1 MAVKERSQIKG
12 TEAQIKAFAGHN
24 GVLAYATDTKSLHVL
39 SGTAGKTTEYLPK
52 EKVATPDDVADK
64 VTSEEFV
71 AELRKKVDITAL
83 QTELAK
89 YITKTDAST
98 NIEYY
103 AKAKNTVASPLY
115 WAPELF
121 TVDDSEYYRYKVTLP
136 KGTIVTVGA
145 TTFILNTP
153 YTTASFRESG
163 DNLHIYLYAVVEGT
177 GELNFLLSTNSTIPK
192 EGYTAETSRKI
203 GGFDRIKTAV
213 GTISG
218 HPLSGLQPNKCL
230 SSSKWDLI
238 HRPKGDPEGYC
249 YIPEVDIWMSRY
261 LLSWNG
267 TKLVSVAGAVIADGA
282 SGKKFSGELFS
293 EQLHVQGLRLPW
305 RHEFI
310 IGALGSPEG
319 VNIKGSADPN
329 TTGGH
334 SATNNQRIISN
345 YGLEDCTGVLWQWC
359 EDLGFA
365 GGSGWTNSV
374 YDSSVDSIKRGQSY
388 GNLYRLLVGASWGNG
403 ADCGARAVDCGLVS
417 GYAYGDGGSRGVSE
431 PLVPKANEVRKYL
444 L

>member
-39 SGTAGKTTEYLPK
+39 SGTAGVTTEYLPK
-52 EKVATPDDVADK
+52 EKVATPQDVADK

-71 AELRKKVDITAL
+71 AELSKKVDKTAL
-83 QTELAK
+83 ANELTKYVTKENAK
-89 YITKTDAST
+89 DS
-98 NIEYY
+98 IEYY
-103 AKAKNTVASPLY
+103 FASKSKVVSPMY
-115 WAPELF
+115 WSPYPISSNKTTITIPNGTF
-121 TVDDSEYYRYKVTLP
+121 VDINGSVYRT
-136 KGTIVTVGA
+136 TSNVTVNAEVSAGSHYY
-145 TTFILNTP
+145 I
-153 YTTASFRESG
+153 
-163 DNLHIYLYAVVEGT
+163 YAVVETT
-177 GELNFLLSTNSTIPK
+177 GGLGFRISNNSTVPS
-192 EGYTAETSRKI
+192 GFTASNSRKI
-203 GGFDRIKTAV
+203 GGYNCLSANV

-218 HPLSGLQPNKCL
+218 HYLSGYTAGQVLPN
-230 SSSKWDLI
+230 SVWDLI

-249 YIPEVDIWMSRY
+249 YIPEVDIWMSIY

-267 TKLVSVAGAVIADGA
+267 TKLVSANGGVIADGT
-282 SGKKFSGELFS
+282 SSKKLSGELFS

-365 GGSGWTNSV
+365 GGSGWTDSMYN
-374 YDSSVDSIKRGQSY
+374 SSVDSIKRGQSY
-388 GNLYRLLVGASWGNG
+388 GNLYRLLVGASWDNG
-403 ADCGARAVDCGLVS
+403 ALCGSRSVDCDSVS
-417 GYAYGDGGSRGVSE
+417 GLARGYRGSRGVSE

>member
-39 SGTAGKTTEYLPK
+39 SGTAGTTTEYLPK
-52 EKVATPDDVADK
+52 EKVATTQDVADK

-71 AELRKKVDITAL
+71 AELSKKVDKTAL
-83 QTELAK
+83 ATELTKYLTKENAK
-89 YITKTDAST
+89 DSIDYYFASKGKVVSPMYWSPYPISSNKTTITIPNGTFVDINGTVYRTTTSVTIPAATPTDGRAIYI
-98 NIEYY
+98 
-103 AKAKNTVASPLY
+103 
-115 WAPELF
+115 
-121 TVDDSEYYRYKVTLP
+121 
-136 KGTIVTVGA
+136 
-145 TTFILNTP
+145 
-153 YTTASFRESG
+153 
-163 DNLHIYLYAVVEGT
+163 YAVIEDNGT
-177 GELNFLLSTNSTIPK
+177 LNFRTSDNSTVPA
-192 EGYTAETSRKI
+192 GFTATNSRKI
-203 GGFDRIKTAV
+203 GGYSTIMADV

-218 HPLSGLQPNKCL
+218 HYLSGYTVGQVLPN
-230 SSSKWDLI
+230 SVWDLI

-249 YIPEVDIWMSRY
+249 YIPEVDIWMSIY
-261 LLSWNG
+261 LLTWNG
-267 TKLVSVAGAVIADGA
+267 TKLVSVAGAVIADGV

-319 VNIKGSADPN
+319 VSIKGSADPN

-365 GGSGWTNSV
+365 GGSGWTDSV
-374 YDSSVDSIKRGQSY
+374 YNSSVDSIKRGQSY
-388 GNLYRLLVGASWGNG
+388 GNLYRLLVGAAWGNG
-403 ADCGARAVDCGLVS
+403 AYCGSRSVDCADVS
-417 GYAYGDGGSRGVSE
+417 GDAFDRRGARGVSE

-444 L
+444 I

>member
-39 SGTAGKTTEYLPK
+39 SGTAGTTTEYLPK
-52 EKVATPDDVADK
+52 GKVATTDDVADK

-71 AELRKKVDITAL
+71 AELSKKVDKTAL
-83 QTELAK
+83 ATELTKYVTKENAK
-89 YITKTDAST
+89 DSV
-98 NIEYY
+98 EYY
-103 AKAKNTVASPLY
+103 FASKSKVVSPLY
-115 WAPELF
+115 WSPYPIS
-121 TVDDSEYYRYKVTLP
+121 VNKR
-136 KGTIVTVGA
+136 TI
-145 TTFILNTP
+145 
-153 YTTASFRESG
+153 
-163 DNLHIYLYAVVEGT
+163 
-177 GELNFLLSTNSTIPK
+177 TIPK
-192 EGYTAETSRKI
+192 DIFVDINGTVYRKTEPSTFTTEVIPGRDIYIYAVISAEGDLGIVISENSTVPPGYTASNSRKI
-203 GGFDRIKTAV
+203 GGYHCLGTSV

-218 HPLSGLQPNKCL
+218 HPLSGYTAGEVLPN
-230 SSSKWDLI
+230 SVWDLI

-249 YIPEVDIWMSRY
+249 YIPEVDIWMSIY

-267 TKLVSVAGAVIADGA
+267 IKLVSSSGGVLADGT
-282 SGKKFSGELFS
+282 SSKKFSGELFS
-293 EQLHVQGLRLPW
+293 EQLHKQGVRLPW

-374 YDSSVDSIKRGQSY
+374 YNSSVDSIKRGQSY
-388 GNLYRLLVGASWGNG
+388 GNLYRLLVGAYWYNG
-403 ADCGARAVDCGLVS
+403 ASCGSRSVTCSHVS
-417 GYAYGDGGSRGVSE
+417 GNAYDDCGSRGVSE

-444 L
+444 I

>member
-12 TEAQIKAFAGHN
+12 TEAQIKAFAGHK

-39 SGTAGKTTEYLPK
+39 SGTAGITTEYLPK

-71 AELRKKVDITAL
+71 AELSKKVDKTAL
-83 QTELAK
+83 QTELTKYVTKENAK
-89 YITKTDAST
+89 DS
-98 NIEYY
+98 IEYY
-103 AKAKNTVASPLY
+103 FASKSKVVSPLY
-115 WAPELF
+115 WSPYPMLINNTNVIIPKNTF
-121 TVDDSEYYRYKVTLP
+121 VDINGTVYRSTEDVS
-136 KGTIVTVGA
+136 IDVGRYA
-145 TTFILNTP
+145 
-153 YTTASFRESG
+153 G
-163 DNLHIYLYAVVEGT
+163 HDNYIYAVVTANGT
-177 GELNFLLSTNSTIPK
+177 LEFTASDNSTVPS
-192 EGYTAETSRKI
+192 GYTANNSRKI
-203 GGFDRIKTAV
+203 GGYHSLGVSV

-218 HPLSGLQPNKCL
+218 HSLSGYTAGQILPN
-230 SSSKWDLI
+230 SVWDLI

-249 YIPEVDIWMSRY
+249 YIPEVDIWMSIY

-267 TKLVSVAGAVIADGA
+267 TKLVSTINGIIADGA
-282 SGKKFSGELFS
+282 SSKKFSGELFS
-293 EQLHVQGLRLPW
+293 EQLHIQGLRLPW

-319 VNIKGSADPN
+319 VNIKDSAAPN

-334 SATNNQRIISN
+334 TATNGQRIISN
-345 YGLEDCTGVLWQWC
+345 YGLEDCTGVMWQWC

-365 GGSGWTNSV
+365 GGAGWTDSV
-374 YDSSVDSIKRGQSY
+374 YNSSVDSIKRGQSY
-388 GNLYRLLVGASWGNG
+388 GNLFRLLVGAGWGSG
-403 ADCGARAVDCGLVS
+403 ASCGSRSVACDAVSGGARVDC
-417 GYAYGDGGSRGVSE
+417 GSRGVSE

>member
-39 SGTAGKTTEYLPK
+39 SGTAGITTEYLPK
-52 EKVATPDDVADK
+52 EKVATPQDVSDK

-71 AELRKKVDITAL
+71 AELSKKVDKTAL
-83 QTELAK
+83 ATELTKYVTKENAK
-89 YITKTDAST
+89 DS
-98 NIEYY
+98 IEYY
-103 AKAKNTVASPLY
+103 FASKSKVVSPLY
-115 WAPELF
+115 WSPYPISSNKTTITIPNGTF
-121 TVDDSEYYRYKVTLP
+121 VDIGSTVYRT
-136 KGTIVTVGA
+136 TSNVTVNAETAAGSHFYIYA
-145 TTFILNTP
+145 VIETTGGLGFRISNNSTVP
-153 YTTASFRESG
+153 SGFTAS
-163 DNLHIYLYAVVEGT
+163 N
-177 GELNFLLSTNSTIPK
+177 
-192 EGYTAETSRKI
+192 SRKI
-203 GGFDRIKTAV
+203 GGYNCLGVNA

-218 HPLSGLQPNKCL
+218 HYLNGYTAGNVLPN
-230 SSSKWDLI
+230 SVWDLI

-249 YIPEVDIWMSRY
+249 YIPEVDIWMSIY

-267 TKLVSVAGAVIADGA
+267 TKLVSYSGGVIADGT
-282 SGKKFSGELFS
+282 SSKKFSGELFS

-319 VNIKGSADPN
+319 VSIKGSADPN

-345 YGLEDCTGVLWQWC
+345 YGLEDCTGVMWQWC

-365 GGSGWTNSV
+365 GGSEWTDSV
-374 YDSSVDSIKRGQSY
+374 YTSSVDSIKRGQSY
-388 GNLYRLLVGASWGNG
+388 GNLFRLMVGASWTDG
-403 ADCGARAVDCGLVS
+403 AFCGSRSVACDDVS
-417 GYAYGDGGSRGVSE
+417 GDAYGLYGSHGVSE

-444 L
+444 I

>member
-52 EKVATPDDVADK
+52 EKVATSQDVADK

-71 AELRKKVDITAL
+71 TELSKKVDKTAL
-83 QTELAK
+83 ATELTKYVTKEGAK
-89 YITKTDAST
+89 DS
-98 NIEYY
+98 IEYY
-103 AKAKNTVASPLY
+103 FASKSKVVSPVY
-115 WAPELF
+115 WAPYPISSNKT
-121 TVDDSEYYRYKVTLP
+121 TVTIPNGTFVDINGTVYRTTSNVTIDARSLPGKDYY
-136 KGTIVTVGA
+136 I
-145 TTFILNTP
+145 
-153 YTTASFRESG
+153 
-163 DNLHIYLYAVVEGT
+163 YAVVETT
-177 GELNFLLSTNSTIPK
+177 GKLGFRTSNNATVP
-192 EGYTAETSRKI
+192 EGFTANNSRKI
-203 GGFDRIKTAV
+203 GGYHCLCLDV

-218 HPLSGLQPNKCL
+218 HYLSDYASGDILPN
-230 SSSKWDLI
+230 SVWDLI

-249 YIPEVDIWMSRY
+249 YIPEVDIWMSIY

-267 TKLVSVAGAVIADGA
+267 TKLVSADYGVIANGV
-282 SGKKFSGELFS
+282 SSKKFSGELFS

-319 VNIKGSADPN
+319 VNISNSKAPNFTGSHS
-329 TTGGH
+329 TTNG
-334 SATNNQRIISN
+334 QRIISN
-345 YGLEDCTGVLWQWC
+345 YGLEDCTGVMWQWC

-365 GGSGWTNSV
+365 GGSTWTDSV
-374 YDSSVDSIKRGQSY
+374 YNSDVDSIKRGKSY
-388 GNLYRLLVGASWGNG
+388 GTLFRLLVGASWASG
-403 ADCGARAVDCGLVS
+403 ASCGSRSVSCDGVS
-417 GYAYGDGGSRGVSE
+417 GDAFGAYGSRGVSE

-444 L
+444 I